1 MFSVILLLGRK
12 KHCVYAFH
20 PVSDSLG
27 FPAYLIGEVFDHIW
41 FVFFLNYLYVLHGN
55 ICVLINDW
63 IGHFGQIV

>member
-41 FVFFLNYLYVLHGN
+41 FVFFLNYLYSMAISVSSSMIELA
-55 ICVLINDW
+55 ILVR
-63 IGHFGQIV
+63 